1 MESKIKTK
9 KPFIITPKTMKY
21 LGINLKHGCDL
32 DTETS
37 QILIKEIKDLNAS
50 RAMDEKTED
59 IKHVNVISM

>member
-1 MESKIKTK
+1 
-9 KPFIITPKTMKY
+9 MKY

-37 QILIKEIKDLNAS
+37 QILIKEIKDLNAW